1 MSIDKSG
8 LIWHC
13 INIVQER
20 VDSLEVELENLKESA
35 ASDTKSS
42 MGDKYETSREMIN
55 LEKGK
60 ISEQLGLAKNM
71 LTTLKSI
78 DPEKIFK
85 KAELGALVITDKGK
99 YFLSAALGQVDMK
112 GEKYFAISMNS
123 PLAQKLLSKKVG
135 DTIQLG
141 SNQQVII
148 EIE

>member
-123 PLAQKLLSKKVG
+123 PLAQKLLNKKVG

>member
-1 MSIDKSG
+1 MSIDKSD
-8 LIWHC
+8 LIGYC

-123 PLAQKLLSKKVG
+123 PLAQKLLNKKVG

>member
-1 MSIDKSG
+1 MSIDKSD
-8 LIWHC
+8 LIGYC

-99 YFLSAALGQVDMK
+99 YFLSAALGQIDMK

-123 PLAQKLLSKKVG
+123 PLAQKLLNKKVG

>member
-20 VDSLEVELENLKESA
+20 VDSLELELENLKESA

-123 PLAQKLLSKKVG
+123 PLAQKLLNKKVG